1 MLLSGLLVT
10 EDGIR
15 NLKKLEVY
23 VEKPFIRRWTICN
36 AQNLEQRRFYLY
48 SIGIDTAT
56 ENYR

>member
-15 NLKKLEVY
+15 SLKKLEVY

-36 AQNLEQRRFYLY
+36 AKNLEQRRFYLY